1 MKFNI
6 VMLILLS
13 TILFN
18 CNSDKSIQ
26 QTKIKP
32 NAPATYLGIIPC
44 ADCEGNE
51 LQINLLDDFTF
62 MTKQVALGKSENA
75 YITTGIWEFTDST
88 QTITLKSINQSP
100 QWFVLTGDR
109 VIEMLDVY
117 GKKFQSE
124 LNYTLTKK
132 ENYEPI
138 TDSFPM
144 KGMFRYMAD
153 AALFVD
159 CFSQKKYPVAMENE
173 YISLEREYLTN
184 TDAGN
189 PLLVT
194 LEGSL
199 VSRPKMEGE
208 GEILTLVVKK
218 LDKVWP
224 QLDCKS
230 SLSVATLKNTYWK
243 LLEINGEPVN
253 TKMAEREPHFVL
265 RTDGKNIKGFGG
277 CNNFL
282 GTFEVK
288 KNKIKFGPL
297 AGTRKFCEKTMDLE
311 NSFMKVFSEVNN
323 YKIFGEKLELYQDEN
338 IIAKFESVYFQ

>member
-6 VMLILLS
+6 VVLILFS

-26 QTKIKP
+26 QIKIEFI
-32 NAPATYLGIIPC
+32 APATYLGVIPC
-44 ADCEGNE
+44 ADCEGTE
-51 LQINLLDDFTF
+51 LHVNLLDDFTF

-75 YITTGIWEFTDST
+75 YITTGKWEFTDST

-100 QWFVLTGDR
+100 RKFVITGYTT
-109 VIEMLDVY
+109 IEMLEIQ
-117 GKKFQSE
+117 GKEIKSE

-138 TDSFPM
+138 TDSFHM
-144 KGMFRYMAD
+144 RGMFRYMAD

-159 CFSQKKYPVAMENE
+159 CSSQKKYPVAMEMD
-173 YISLEREYLTN
+173 YINLEREYLTN

-199 VSRPKMEGE
+199 VYRPKMEGE

-224 QLDCKS
+224 KMDCGS
-230 SLSVATLKNTYWK
+230 SLSTAALKNTYWK
-243 LLEINGEPVN
+243 LLESNGEPVN
-253 TKMAEREPHFVL
+253 IEIAEREPHFIL
-265 RTDGKNIKGFGG
+265 RTDGKNVKGFGG
-277 CNNFL
+277 CNNFM
-282 GTFEVK
+282 GTYEVNE
-288 KNKIKFGPL
+288 NKIKFGPME
-297 AGTRKFCEKTMDLE
+297 GTRKFCEKTMELE

-323 YKIFGEKLELYQDEN
+323 YKIFGEKLELYRDRN